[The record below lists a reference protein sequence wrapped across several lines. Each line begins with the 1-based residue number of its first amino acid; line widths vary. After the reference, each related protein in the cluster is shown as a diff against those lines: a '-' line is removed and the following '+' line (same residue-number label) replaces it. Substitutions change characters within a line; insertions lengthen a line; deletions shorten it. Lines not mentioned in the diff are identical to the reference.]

1 MEVDDMRFSCDTN
14 DLNSSLSVVSRALAV
29 RSPKPILEGI
39 LFESCDEG
47 LKLTCTD
54 LALGIETIIP
64 ATFIE
69 EGRAV
74 LPGKLLCE
82 IVRKLPGGMCDIS
95 ISDRMQATIR
105 CASIRTTITGFD
117 PVEYPELPQVTGAS
131 FSMAQSTL
139 RDMIGRTLFAIAV
152 DESRPILTG
161 CLMEVGKNEMRVVA
175 LDGFRLAMRKENIEG
190 PEKDVA
196 AVVGGKVLGDIA
208 KILNDTD
215 EEVSLCFSRS
225 HVQLNMG
232 ATHIVARLLE
242 GEFIRYRQIL
252 PQEWQTR
259 VAVRRSD
266 LGSAID
272 RASLIAREGKSNL
285 VCFKIDG
292 DTLDVT
298 SNSENGDMEEK
309 IDVTTEGK
317 DLTIAFNVRYIT
329 DVLKALS
336 DDEVFMRFNSNVS
349 PCVVCPM
356 EGDSYLYL
364 VLPVRVFN
372 S

>member
-1 MEVDDMRFSCDTN
+1 MRFSCDVS
-14 DLNSSLSVVSRALAV
+14 DLNASLSIVSRALAV

-39 LFESCDEG
+39 LLESCEEG
-47 LKLTCTD
+47 LRLTCTD

-64 ATFIE
+64 ATFID
-69 EGRAV
+69 EGRIV

-82 IVRKLPGGMCDIS
+82 VVRKLPGGQVEFN
-95 ISDRMQATIR
+95 ISDRLQTTIR
-105 CASIRTTITGFD
+105 CASSRTTIMGLD
-117 PVEYPELPQVTGAS
+117 PVEYPELPDVQGPA
-131 FSMAQSTL
+131 FAMEQGKL

-161 CLMEVGKNEMRVVA
+161 CLLEITPAEMRVVA
-175 LDGFRLAMRKENIEG
+175 LDGFRLAMRKEAVEG
-190 PEKDVA
+190 PEKDVS

-208 KILNDTD
+208 KILSDS
-215 EEVSLCFSRS
+215 EEKVTMCFSRS
-225 HVQLNMG
+225 HAKMVIGHTNV
-232 ATHIVARLLE
+232 VARLLE

-252 PQEWQTR
+252 PDEWQTR
-259 VAVRRSD
+259 VTVERGA
-266 LGSAID
+266 LWSAID

-292 DTLDVT
+292 EALDVT
-298 SNSENGDMEEK
+298 SNSETGDVEEK
-309 IDVTTEGK
+309 ILVTTEGK

-336 DDEVFMRFNSNVS
+336 DDEICMRFNSNVS
-349 PCVVCPM
+349 PCVICPT

-372 S
+372 Q

>member
-1 MEVDDMRFSCDTN
+1 MRFSCDTN
-14 DLNSSLSVVSRALAV
+14 ELNASLSVVSRALAV

-47 LKLTCTD
+47 LRLTCTD
-54 LALGIETIIP
+54 LALGIETVIP

-82 IVRKLPGGMCDIS
+82 VVRKLPGGQCEIN
-95 ISDRMQATIR
+95 ISDRLQATIR
-105 CASIRTTITGFD
+105 CATSRTTITGFD
-117 PVEYPELPQVTGAS
+117 PVEYPELPQVSGPS
-131 FSMAQSTL
+131 FSMPQNTL

-161 CLMEVGKNEMRVVA
+161 CLMEIEKDEMRVVA
-175 LDGFRLAMRKENIEG
+175 LDGFRLALRKENIEG
-190 PEKDVA
+190 PDKPVS

-208 KILNDTD
+208 KTLSDSD
-215 EEVSLCFSRS
+215 EPVALTFSRS
-225 HVQLNMG
+225 HVRMDIG
-232 ATHIVARLLE
+232 GTHIVARLLE

-259 VAVRRSD
+259 VTIGRSD
-266 LGSAID
+266 LSSAID

-292 DTLDVT
+292 ETLDVT
-298 SNSENGDMEEK
+298 SNSETGDMEEK
-309 IDVTTEGK
+309 IAVVTEGK

-349 PCVVCPM
+349 PCVVCPT
-356 EGDSYLYL
+356 EGDAYLYL
-364 VLPVRVFN
+364 VLPVRVFGN
-372 S
+372 

>member
-1 MEVDDMRFSCDTN
+1 MRFTCDTN
-14 DLNSSLSVVSRALAV
+14 ELNASLSIVSRALAV

-39 LFESCDEG
+39 LFEACDEG
-47 LKLTCTD
+47 LRLICTD
-54 LALGIETIIP
+54 MALGIETVIP
-64 ATFIE
+64 ATFEE
-69 EGRAV
+69 EGRVV

-82 IVRKLPGGMCDIS
+82 VVRKLPGGLVTFS
-95 ISDRMQATIR
+95 INDRLQTTIR
-105 CASIRTTITGFD
+105 CGMSRTTIAGLD
-117 PVEYPELPQVTGAS
+117 PVEYPELPQVSGAS
-131 FSMAQSTL
+131 FDMPQNML

-161 CLMEVGKNEMRVVA
+161 CLLEIGQSEMRVVA
-175 LDGFRLAMRKENIEG
+175 LDGFRLAMRREEITG
-190 PEKDVA
+190 PEKDVS

-208 KILNDTD
+208 KILADSED
-215 EEVSLCFSRS
+215 PVSLCFSRS
-225 HVQLNMG
+225 HVKMNVG
-232 ATHIVARLLE
+232 NTHIVARLLE

-259 VAVRRSD
+259 VTIGRSE
-266 LGSAID
+266 LASAID

-292 DTLDVT
+292 ENLEVT
-298 SNSENGDMEEK
+298 SNSETGDVEEK
-309 IDVTTEGK
+309 IAVFTEGK

-336 DDEVFMRFNSNVS
+336 DDEVCMRFNSNVS
-349 PCVVCPM
+349 PCVVCPT
-356 EGDSYLYL
+356 EGESYLYL

-372 S
+372 A

>member
-1 MEVDDMRFSCDTN
+1 MRFSCDTN
-14 DLNSSLSVVSRALAV
+14 DLNASLSIVSRALAV

-39 LFESCDEG
+39 LFESCNEG
-47 LKLTCTD
+47 LRLICTD
-54 LALGIETIIP
+54 LALGIETVIP
-64 ATFIE
+64 ATFTE
-69 EGRAV
+69 EGRVV

-82 IVRKLPGGMCDIS
+82 VVRKLPGGMAEIT

-105 CASIRTTITGFD
+105 CASFRTTITGFD
-117 PVEYPELPQVTGAS
+117 PVEYPELPQVSGPS
-131 FSMAQSTL
+131 FDMRQDVL
-139 RDMIGRTLFAIAV
+139 RDMIGRTLFAVAV

-161 CLMEVGKNEMRVVA
+161 CLMEITPEEMRVVA
-175 LDGFRLAMRKENIEG
+175 LDGFRLAMRKEAVSG
-190 PEKDVA
+190 PEQPVS

-208 KILNDTD
+208 KILADS
-215 EEVSLCFSRS
+215 EEPVSLCFSRS
-225 HVQLNMG
+225 HVQMNIG
-232 ATHIVARLLE
+232 NTHVVARLLE

-252 PQEWQTR
+252 PDEWQTR
-259 VAVRRSD
+259 VTVSRGE

-292 DTLDVT
+292 ETLDVT
-298 SNSENGDMEEK
+298 SNSETGDMEEK
-309 IDVTTEGK
+309 IGVITEGK

-336 DDEVFMRFNSNVS
+336 DDQVFMRFNSNVS
-349 PCVVCPM
+349 PCVVCPT

-372 S
+372 A

>member
-1 MEVDDMRFSCDTN
+1 MRFSCDVSE
-14 DLNSSLSVVSRALAV
+14 LNASLSIVSRALAV

-39 LFESCDEG
+39 LLESCEEG
-47 LKLTCTD
+47 LRLTCTD

-64 ATFIE
+64 ATFID
-69 EGRAV
+69 EGRIV

-82 IVRKLPGGMCDIS
+82 VVRKLPGGQVEFS
-95 ISDRMQATIR
+95 ISDRLQTTIR
-105 CASIRTTITGFD
+105 CASSRTTIMGLD
-117 PVEYPELPQVTGAS
+117 PVEYPELPDVQGPS
-131 FSMAQSTL
+131 FSMEQNVL

-161 CLMEVGKNEMRVVA
+161 CLMEITPAEMRVVA
-175 LDGFRLAMRKENIEG
+175 LDGFRLAMRKEAVNG
-190 PEKDVA
+190 PEKEVS

-208 KILNDTD
+208 KILSDS
-215 EEVSLCFSRS
+215 EEAVSMCFSRS
-225 HVQLNMG
+225 HVKMVIGHTNV
-232 ATHIVARLLE
+232 VARLLE

-252 PQEWQTR
+252 PDEWQTR
-259 VAVRRSD
+259 VTVERSA
-266 LGSAID
+266 LWSAID

-292 DTLDVT
+292 ETLMVT
-298 SNSENGDMEEK
+298 SNSETGDVEEK
-309 IDVTTEGK
+309 ILVSTEGK

-336 DDEVFMRFNSNVS
+336 DDEICMRFNSNVS
-349 PCVVCPM
+349 PCVLCPT

>member
-1 MEVDDMRFSCDTN
+1 MRFSCDTN
-14 DLNSSLSVVSRALAV
+14 DLNTSLSIVSRALAV

-39 LFESCDEG
+39 LFESCEEG
-47 LKLTCTD
+47 LRLICTD
-54 LALGIETIIP
+54 LALGIETVIP
-64 ATFIE
+64 ATFTE

-74 LPGKLLCE
+74 LPGKLPSGL
-82 IVRKLPGGMCDIS
+82 CDIS

-105 CASIRTTITGFD
+105 CQAVRTTITGFD
-117 PVEYPELPQVTGAS
+117 PVEYPELPQVSGSS
-131 FSMAQSTL
+131 FNMKQSTL

-161 CLMEVGKNEMRVVA
+161 CLLEIEQNDMRVVA
-175 LDGFRLAMRKENIEG
+175 LDGFRLAMRKEEISG
-190 PEKDVA
+190 PENKVS

-208 KILNDTD
+208 KILADSD

-225 HVQLNMG
+225 HVQMNMG

-259 VAVRRSD
+259 VAVRRAE

-292 DTLDVT
+292 DALMVT
-298 SNSENGDMEEK
+298 SNSENGDMEER

-349 PCVVCPM
+349 PCVVCPT

-372 S
+372 G

>member
-1 MEVDDMRFSCDTN
+1 MRFSCDTN
-14 DLNSSLSVVSRALAV
+14 DLNTSLSIVSRALAV

-39 LFESCDEG
+39 LFESCPQG
-47 LKLTCTD
+47 LRLICTD
-54 LALGIETIIP
+54 LSLGIETVIP
-64 ATFIE
+64 ATFTE
-69 EGRAV
+69 EGRIV

-82 IVRKLPGGMCDIS
+82 IVRKLPGGTCDIS
-95 ISDRMQATIR
+95 VSDRLQATIR
-105 CASIRTTITGFD
+105 CASVRTTITGFD
-117 PVEYPELPQVTGAS
+117 PVEYPELPQVSGAS
-131 FSMAQSTL
+131 FSMPQSTL

-161 CLMEVGKNEMRVVA
+161 CLMEIGKSEMRVVA
-175 LDGFRLAMRKENIEG
+175 LDGFRLALRKENVQG
-190 PEKDVA
+190 PDSDVS

-208 KILNDTD
+208 KILSDSD
-215 EEVSLCFSRS
+215 EEVALCFSRS
-225 HVQLNMG
+225 HVQMNMG

-242 GEFIRYRQIL
+242 GEFIRYRQIM

-259 VAVRRSD
+259 VTVSRAD
-266 LGSAID
+266 LSSAID

-292 DTLDVT
+292 ETLDVT

-309 IDVTTEGK
+309 IAVTTEGK
-317 DLTIAFNVRYIT
+317 DLAIAFNVRYIT

-336 DDEVFMRFNSNVS
+336 DDEVYMRFNSNVS
-349 PCVVCPM
+349 PCVICPT

-364 VLPVRVFN
+364 VLPVRMFN
-372 S
+372 N

>member
-1 MEVDDMRFSCDTN
+1 MRFSCDTN

-82 IVRKLPGGMCDIS
+82 IVRKLPGGMCDIA

-105 CASIRTTITGFD
+105 CASIRTTISGFD
-117 PVEYPELPQVTGAS
+117 PVEYPELPQVAGAS
-131 FSMAQSTL
+131 FVMQQTTL
-139 RDMIGRTLFAIAV
+139 RAMIGRTLFAIAV

-161 CLMEVGKNEMRVVA
+161 CLMEVGKDEMRVVA
-175 LDGFRLAMRKENIEG
+175 LDGFRLAMRKENIAG
-190 PEKDVA
+190 PETDVA

-208 KILNDTD
+208 KIRGDTD

-225 HVQLNMG
+225 HVQQNMG

-252 PQEWQTR
+252 PAEWQTR
-259 VAVRRSD
+259 VAVKRSE
-266 LGSAID
+266 LSSAID

-292 DTLDVT
+292 DTLMVT

-329 DVLKALS
+329 DVLKALN

-349 PCVVCPM
+349 PCVVCPT
-356 EGDSYLYL
+356 EGDGYLYL

>member
-1 MEVDDMRFSCDTN
+1 MRFSCDVSE
-14 DLNSSLSVVSRALAV
+14 LNASLSIVSRALAV

-39 LFESCDEG
+39 LLESCEEG
-47 LKLTCTD
+47 LRLTCAD
-54 LALGIETIIP
+54 LALGIETVIP
-64 ATFIE
+64 ATFTD
-69 EGRAV
+69 EGRIV
-74 LPGKLLCE
+74 LPGKQLCE
-82 IVRKLPGGMCDIS
+82 VVRKLPGGQVEFS
-95 ISDRMQATIR
+95 ISDRLQTTIR
-105 CASIRTTITGFD
+105 CASSRTTIMGLD
-117 PVEYPELPQVTGAS
+117 PVEYPELPEVQGPS
-131 FSMAQSTL
+131 FSMEQNVL

-161 CLMEVGKNEMRVVA
+161 CLMEITPAEMRVVA
-175 LDGFRLAMRKENIEG
+175 LDGFRLAMRKEAVNG
-190 PEKDVA
+190 PDKEVS

-208 KILNDTD
+208 KILSDS
-215 EEVSLCFSRS
+215 EEAVSMCFSRS
-225 HVQLNMG
+225 HVKMVIGHTNV
-232 ATHIVARLLE
+232 VARLLE

-252 PQEWQTR
+252 PDEWQTR
-259 VAVRRSD
+259 VTVERSAHWR
-266 LGSAID
+266 AID
-272 RASLIAREGKSNL
+272 RASQIAREGKSNL

-292 DTLDVT
+292 DALMVT

-309 IDVTTEGK
+309 MDVTTEGK

-349 PCVVCPM
+349 PCVVCPT

>member
-1 MEVDDMRFSCDTN
+1 MRKMRIVNGREIDSIT
-14 DLNSSLSVVSRALAV
+14 AV
-29 RSPKPILEGI
+29 IFQQPFGN
-39 LFESCDEG
+39 
-47 LKLTCTD
+47 
-54 LALGIETIIP
+54 
-64 ATFIE
+64 
-69 EGRAV
+69 AV
-74 LPGKLLCE
+74 LLVGTDHTGGDGFQLRYGVGDTVALVGGGKQFQ
-82 IVRKLPGGMCDIS
+82 IVFGIPEGNYFFTAKIRRKLPGGMCDIT

-105 CASIRTTITGFD
+105 CASIRTTISGFD
-117 PVEYPELPQVTGAS
+117 PVEYPELPQVQGSS
-131 FSMAQSTL
+131 FSVAQNVL
-139 RDMIGRTLFAIAV
+139 RDMIGRTIFAIAV

-161 CLMEVGKNEMRVVA
+161 CLMEIEKTEMRVVA
-175 LDGFRLAMRKENIEG
+175 LDGFRLAIRKENIEG
-190 PEKDVA
+190 PENSVS

-208 KILNDTD
+208 KILADTD
-215 EEVSLCFSRS
+215 EPVSMCFSRS
-225 HVQLNMG
+225 HVQMNVG

-259 VAVRRSD
+259 VAVRRTELS
-266 LGSAID
+266 SAID

-292 DTLDVT
+292 DALMVT

-309 IDVTTEGK
+309 MDVTTEGK

-349 PCVVCPM
+349 PCVVCPT

>member
-1 MEVDDMRFSCDTN
+1 MEVENMRFSCDTN
-14 DLNSSLSVVSRALAV
+14 QLNTSLSIVSRALAV
-29 RSPKPILEGI
+29 RSPKPILEGV
-39 LFESCDEG
+39 LFESCEEG
-47 LKLTCTD
+47 LRLTCTD
-54 LALGIETIIP
+54 LALGIETVIP

-82 IVRKLPGGMCDIS
+82 VVRKLPGETCEFS

-105 CASIRTTITGFD
+105 SATSRITISGFD
-117 PVEYPELPQVTGAS
+117 PAEYPELPQVSGEGFTMS
-131 FSMAQSTL
+131 QSML
-139 RDMIGRTLFAIAV
+139 KDMVGRTIFAIAV

-161 CLMEVGKNEMRVVA
+161 CLMEIDRSEMRVVA

-190 PEKDVA
+190 PENAVS

-208 KILNDTD
+208 KILSDTD
-215 EEVSLCFSRS
+215 ETVSLCFSRS
-225 HVQLNMG
+225 HVKLDIGQ
-232 ATHIVARLLE
+232 THVVARLLE

-259 VAVRRSD
+259 VTVSRSG
-266 LGSAID
+266 LSSAID

-292 DTLDVT
+292 ETLDVT
-298 SNSENGDMEEK
+298 SNSETGDMEEK
-309 IDVTTEGK
+309 ISVYTEGK

-336 DDEVFMRFNSNVS
+336 DDEVLMRFNSNVS
-349 PCVVCPM
+349 PCVVCPT

>member
-1 MEVDDMRFSCDTN
+1 MRFSCDTS
-14 DLNSSLSVVSRALAV
+14 DLNNSLAVVSRALAV

-54 LALGIETIIP
+54 LALGIETMIP

-105 CASIRTTITGFD
+105 CASIRTTISGFD
-117 PVEYPELPQVTGAS
+117 PVEYPELPQVAGER

-161 CLMEVGKNEMRVVA
+161 CLMEVGKNEMSVVA
-175 LDGFRLAMRKENIEG
+175 LDGFRLAMRKESIAG

-208 KILNDTD
+208 KILSDTED
-215 EEVSLCFSRS
+215 EVSLCFSRS

-259 VAVRRSD
+259 VAVRRSE

-349 PCVVCPM
+349 PCVVCPT

>member
-1 MEVDDMRFSCDTN
+1 MRFSCDVS
-14 DLNSSLSVVSRALAV
+14 DLNASLSIVSRALAV

-39 LFESCDEG
+39 LLESCDEG
-47 LKLTCTD
+47 LRLTCTD
-54 LALGIETIIP
+54 LALGIETVIP
-64 ATFIE
+64 ATFID
-69 EGRAV
+69 EGRIV

-82 IVRKLPGGMCDIS
+82 VVRKLPGGQVEFK
-95 ISDRMQATIR
+95 ISDRLQTTIR
-105 CASIRTTITGFD
+105 CASSRTTIMGLD
-117 PVEYPELPQVTGAS
+117 PVEYPELPDVQGPN
-131 FSMAQSTL
+131 FEMEQGKL

-161 CLMEVGKNEMRVVA
+161 CLMEITPAEMRVVA
-175 LDGFRLAMRKENIEG
+175 LDGFRLAMRKENIAG
-190 PEKDVA
+190 PEKEVS
-196 AVVGGKVLGDIA
+196 AVIGGKVLGDIA
-208 KILNDTD
+208 KTLADS
-215 EEVSLCFSRS
+215 EEKVSLCFSRS
-225 HVQLNMG
+225 HAKLVIGHTN
-232 ATHIVARLLE
+232 IVARLLE

-252 PQEWQTR
+252 PDEWQTR
-259 VAVRRSD
+259 VTVERSA
-266 LGSAID
+266 LWSAID

-292 DTLDVT
+292 ETLDVT
-298 SNSENGDMEEK
+298 SNSETGDVEEK
-309 IDVTTEGK
+309 ILVTTEGK

-336 DDEVFMRFNSNVS
+336 DDEICMRFNSNVS
-349 PCVVCPM
+349 PCVICPT

>member
-1 MEVDDMRFSCDTN
+1 MRFSCDTN
-14 DLNSSLSVVSRALAV
+14 DLNTSLSIVSRALAV

-39 LFESCDEG
+39 LLESCEQG
-47 LKLTCTD
+47 LRLICTD
-54 LALGIETIIP
+54 LALGIQTTIP
-64 ATFIE
+64 ATFTE

-82 IVRKLPGGMCDIS
+82 IVRKLPGGVCEFS

-117 PVEYPELPQVTGAS
+117 PVEYPELPQVAGAS
-131 FSMAQSTL
+131 FSMPQSTL

-161 CLMEVGKNEMRVVA
+161 CLMEVGRSEMRVVA
-175 LDGFRLAMRKENIEG
+175 LDGFRLAMRKESIEG
-190 PEKDVA
+190 PESDVA

-208 KILNDTD
+208 KILSDTD
-215 EEVSLCFSRS
+215 EEVALCFSRS
-225 HVQLNMG
+225 HVQMNVG

-259 VAVRRSD
+259 VAVRSGE

-272 RASLIAREGKSNL
+272 RAEGKSNL
-285 VCFKIDG
+285 VCFRIDG
-292 DTLDVT
+292 DTLTVT

-329 DVLKALS
+329 DVLKAIS

-349 PCVVCPM
+349 PCVVCPT

-372 S
+372 A

>member
-1 MEVDDMRFSCDTN
+1 MRFSCDTN
-14 DLNSSLSVVSRALAV
+14 DLNTSLSIVSRALAV

-39 LFESCDEG
+39 LLESCEQG
-47 LKLTCTD
+47 LRLICTD
-54 LALGIETIIP
+54 LALGIQTVIP
-64 ATFIE
+64 ATFTE

-82 IVRKLPGGMCDIS
+82 IVRKLPGGTCEFS
-95 ISDRMQATIR
+95 ISERMQATIR

-117 PVEYPELPQVTGAS
+117 PVEYPELPQVSGAS
-131 FSMAQSTL
+131 FSMPQSTL

-161 CLMEVGKNEMRVVA
+161 CLMEVGKSEMRVVA
-175 LDGFRLAMRKENIEG
+175 LDGFRLAMRRENIDG
-190 PEKDVA
+190 PDSDVS

-208 KILNDTD
+208 KILSDSD
-215 EEVSLCFSRS
+215 DPVALCFSRS
-225 HVQLNMG
+225 HVQMNVG

-259 VAVRRSD
+259 VAVRSGE
-266 LGSAID
+266 LSSAID

-292 DTLDVT
+292 DTLTVT
-298 SNSENGDMEEK
+298 SNSENGDMEER
-309 IDVTTEGK
+309 IGVTTEGK
-317 DLTIAFNVRYIT
+317 DLSIAFNVRYIT
-329 DVLKALS
+329 DVLKAIS

-349 PCVVCPM
+349 PCVICPT
-356 EGDSYLYL
+356 EGDAYLYL
-364 VLPVRVFN
+364 VLPVRVFGA
-372 S
+372 